1 MAKKKF
7 TSEFEV
13 RTTAKVLYPY
23 ISTPGGLGGWF
34 ADDVIFTPKKNLQ
47 FTIDDEEMLARIVS
61 MKTNTSVKFEFLD
74 EDEQQEEDAAYVE
87 IRLETNELTG
97 VLYVVTTDY
106 TDLIESDEEHFELW
120 ESLVDALCAITGA

>member
-34 ADDVIFTPKKNLQ
+34 ADDVIFTPEKNLR
-47 FTIDDEEMLARIVS
+47 FTIDDEELFAKIAS
-61 MKTNTSVKFEFLD
+61 SKTNGSIKFEFLD
-74 EDEQQEEDAAYVE
+74 DEEQTEEDASYVE
-87 IRLETNELTG
+87 IKLETNELTG
-97 VLYVVTTDY
+97 TLYVVTTDY
-106 TDLIESDEEHFELW
+106 TDLIESDEEHYELW
-120 ESLVDALCAITGA
+120 EGLVDALCSITGA